1 MRKMIQI
8 NLIKNS
14 IAAYYAMVELHNKP
28 NIAYR
33 YESVTLLM
41 INAWELAL
49 KAYIR
54 KNIKQRSIFTSN
66 CHTISF
72 EKALS
77 YVNDDINGQQKGKFT
92 AVKENLVLIEE
103 YRNNIAHYYC
113 DHLEPYIFMLIA
125 KAALKYVEFISEYFK
140 RDIMKDDGLFIMP
153 LGFKLPF
160 KPEDFFKQNVAKYAA
175 SQEAQNF
182 VNSVVK
188 VISSLNEQGIEDS
201 IVLGF
206 DVFLDSVKRV
216 TNSDLMVAISS
227 DGSGIPFSKKLNICV
242 SENAT
247 NKVKISEE
255 KFKELFPYTYSDLVA
270 WCRDNIKDFK
280 CNKEFQYAKKQMEE
294 MDGCVH
300 IRRLDENNPKS
311 SSKKYYSKKA
321 FPLVKEILEKSRV

>member
-1 MRKMIQI
+1 
-8 NLIKNS
+8 
-14 IAAYYAMVELHNKP
+14 
-28 NIAYR
+28 
-33 YESVTLLM
+33 
-41 INAWELAL
+41 
-49 KAYIR
+49 
-54 KNIKQRSIFTSN
+54 
-66 CHTISF
+66 
-72 EKALS
+72 
-77 YVNDDINGQQKGKFT
+77 
-92 AVKENLVLIEE
+92 
-103 YRNNIAHYYC
+103 
-113 DHLEPYIFMLIA
+113 
-125 KAALKYVEFISEYFK
+125 
-140 RDIMKDDGLFIMP
+140 MP

-216 TNSDLMVAISS
+216 TNSDFMVAITS
-227 DGSGIPFSKKLNICV
+227 DGSGIPFSKTLNICV

-255 KFKELFPYTYSDLVA
+255 KFKELFPYTYDDLVA

-280 CNKEFQYAKKQMEE
+280 CNKEFYYAKKQVEK
-294 MDGCVH
+294 MDGYVH

-311 SSKKYYSKKA
+311 SSKKFYSKKA
-321 FPLVKEILEKSRV
+321 FLSVKEIFEKSIV

>member
-1 MRKMIQI
+1 MRKMIQN
-8 NLIKNS
+8 NLLKNS

-54 KNIKQRSIFTSN
+54 KYIKQRSIFTSVGS
-66 CHTISF
+66 TITF
-72 EKALS
+72 TQALS
-77 YVNDDINGQQKGKFT
+77 YVNDDINGKQKGKFT
-92 AVKENLVLIEE
+92 AVKENLKLIDE

-125 KAALKYVEFISEYFK
+125 KAALNYVEFISEYFK
-140 RDIMKDDGLFIMP
+140 RDIMKDEGLFIMP

-188 VISSLNEQGIEDS
+188 VISSLNEQGIADS

-206 DVFLDSVKRV
+206 DVMLNSVKKV
-216 TNSDLMVAISS
+216 TNSDLMVAIRT
-227 DGSGIPFSKKLNICV
+227 DGLGIPITKYRNIRV
-242 SENAT
+242 SSNASDEVRLTDDEFRNTWPYSHSEVVNWCKENIT
-247 NKVKISEE
+247 
-255 KFKELFPYTYSDLVA
+255 
-270 WCRDNIKDFK
+270 DFK
-280 CNKEFQYAKKQMEE
+280 QGKVFNAAKEAIANQAEYVFIRKL
-294 MDGCVH
+294 DG
-300 IRRLDENNPKS
+300 RKENS
-311 SSKKYYSKKA
+311 SSQKFYSLSA
-321 FPLVKEILEKSRV
+321 LNFIKEYMEHNK

>member
-66 CHTISF
+66 GHTISF
-72 EKALS
+72 EKAVS

-125 KAALKYVEFISEYFK
+125 KAALNYVEFISEYFK

-188 VISSLNEQGIEDS
+188 VISSLNDQGIEDS

-206 DVFLDSVKRV
+206 DIFLDSVKRV
-216 TNSDLMVAISS
+216 TNSDLMVAITS
-227 DGSGIPFSKKLNICV
+227 DGSGIPFSKTLNVCV

-255 KFKELFPYTYSDLVA
+255 KFKELFPYTYGDLVA
-270 WCRDNIKDFK
+270 WCRDNVRAFK
-280 CNKEFQYAKKQMEE
+280 CNKEFYSAKKQVEE
-294 MDGCVH
+294 MDGYVH

-311 SSKKYYSKKA
+311 SSKKFYSPKTLS
-321 FPLVKEILEKSRV
+321 LVKEIIEKSRV